1 MENTFYIII
10 SLIFGSVFGSFIT
23 AASYRLPRNETMWTR
38 SHCPKCNKTLKPISL
53 IPIFSW
59 LFQKGRCLNCGE
71 KISIRY
77 PLTEIITAILFLLSY
92 LKFGYNFNTI
102 IVDAF
107 IVIGMIMIVSDLE
120 TYTIPDSTQL
130 ALLITAIIF
139 NLYNGFD
146 LLYSTFSA
154 LIYFAMIFISSLIVS
169 KWKKKDAIGGAD
181 LKLITI
187 CGLVLGILALPLFF
201 LFSGLFG
208 IVFGLAW
215 QKIKKNEYFPFGP
228 ALIASFL
235 FLIFYLS

>member
-1 MENTFYIII
+1 MRTTSSTCGKCSSPTHVVNQSGLSRLMPPSANTF
-10 SLIFGSVFGSFIT
+10 
-23 AASYRLPRNETMWTR
+23 
-38 SHCPKCNKTLKPISL
+38 
-53 IPIFSW
+53 
-59 LFQKGRCLNCGE
+59 
-71 KISIRY
+71 
-77 PLTEIITAILFLLSY
+77 
-92 LKFGYNFNTI
+92 
-102 IVDAF
+102 
-107 IVIGMIMIVSDLE
+107 
-120 TYTIPDSTQL
+120 
-130 ALLITAIIF
+130 
-139 NLYNGFD
+139 FD

-154 LIYFAMIFISSLIVS
+154 LIYFAMIFVSSLIVS

>member
-1 MENTFYIII
+1 M
-10 SLIFGSVFGSFIT
+10 
-23 AASYRLPRNETMWTR
+23 
-38 SHCPKCNKTLKPISL
+38 
-53 IPIFSW
+53 
-59 LFQKGRCLNCGE
+59 
-71 KISIRY
+71 
-77 PLTEIITAILFLLSY
+77 
-92 LKFGYNFNTI
+92 
-102 IVDAF
+102 
-107 IVIGMIMIVSDLE
+107 VIGMIMIVSDLE

-154 LIYFAMIFISSLIVS
+154 LIYFAMIFVSSLIVS